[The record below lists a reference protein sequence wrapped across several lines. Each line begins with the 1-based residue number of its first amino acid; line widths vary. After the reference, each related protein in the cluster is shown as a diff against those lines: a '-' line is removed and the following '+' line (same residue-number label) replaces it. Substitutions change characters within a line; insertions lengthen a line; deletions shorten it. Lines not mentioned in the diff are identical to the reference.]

1 MEFSFSQ
8 LSAAPLIIDAVYKG
22 GEAKNYGSEPLHEL
36 FPKLAINGG
45 IRKVNRTDG
54 SKKPAYV
61 VLYTSMQE
69 LEWPDYLDEETGV
82 FRYYGDNRES
92 GKDIL
97 DTILKGNALLEDTF
111 LKLHSSQDLT
121 DIPPFFIFK
130 KGGKGRDAQ
139 FLGLAAPGN
148 PRISPD
154 KDLVAFWRTMNGNR
168 FQNYEAY
175 FTILDTK
182 NDLISREWLTA
193 LIYDHANNLRCAPK
207 VWKDFINNGREGIT
221 PLKAKRILKIPNKY
235 EQLQSDN
242 EGIACLQAI
251 RNVYADNPFGFER
264 CAVDIVSKMDTHFV
278 HFDLTRPWRDGGR
291 DALGYYSIQTGGKA
305 NHPLRIDCALEAKC
319 YSPDTSVGVRQ
330 MSRLI
335 SRIRYRQF
343 GIMVTTSF
351 VDSQAY
357 KEVVEDGHPI
367 LIVTASDIGTILRN
381 NAINTSNVHAWL
393 ANLVT

>member
-1 MEFSFSQ
+1 
-8 LSAAPLIIDAVYKG
+8 
-22 GEAKNYGSEPLHEL
+22 
-36 FPKLAINGG
+36 
-45 IRKVNRTDG
+45 
-54 SKKPAYV
+54 
-61 VLYTSMQE
+61 
-69 LEWPDYLDEETGV
+69 
-82 FRYYGDNRES
+82 
-92 GKDIL
+92 
-97 DTILKGNALLEDTF
+97 
-111 LKLHSSQDLT
+111 
-121 DIPPFFIFK
+121 
-130 KGGKGRDAQ
+130 
-139 FLGLAAPGN
+139 
-148 PRISPD
+148 
-154 KDLVAFWRTMNGNR
+154 
-168 FQNYEAY
+168 
-175 FTILDTK
+175 
-182 NDLISREWLTA
+182 
-193 LIYDHANNLRCAPK
+193 LRCAPK